1 MRTAP
6 VTCRRP
12 AASHAAWDVHAVHGL
27 HAMHSVSKVGQ
38 LAALRQLARAKT
50 VKGHKLISQSVAQR

>member
-1 MRTAP
+1 MGAAP

-12 AASHAAWDVHAVHGL
+12 AASQAAWDVHAVHVRAC
-27 HAMHSVSKVGQ
+27 HARVSKVGQ
-38 LAALRQLARAKT
+38 LAALGQLARAKT